1 MLPTITTALAGL
13 LLLSNS
19 SIADATSTSWT
30 KVAPKEEPTYKSLT
44 VLMSGYNALPG
55 QTDDTPDVTASG
67 TKPIPGVTAARSQ
80 DLAGE
85 LPYGTVIELVHTE
98 KALASN
104 GCGLS
109 VLDGVEGYRV
119 ITDAMH
125 PRKTN
130 QIDLVFSTTRTVQHG
145 GRELNRAQVFG
156 LCDGMEV
163 RIVGF
168 IDLKD
173 LPQSQGEL
181 KLALERSKRA
191 LAIDK

>member
-19 SIADATSTSWT
+19 SLADATSTSWT
-30 KVAPKEEPTYKSLT
+30 KVAPAEEPTYKTLT

-55 QTDDTPDVTASG
+55 QTDDTPDITASG
-67 TKPIPGVTAARSQ
+67 TKPVPGVTAARSQ

-85 LPYGTVIELVHTE
+85 LPYGTVIEIVHTDV
-98 KALASN
+98 ALSGK

-109 VLDGVEGYRV
+109 VLDGVDGYRV

-130 QIDLVFSTTRTVQHG
+130 QIDLVFSATRTVQHG
-145 GRELNRAQVFG
+145 GRDLNRAQVFG
-156 LCDGMEV
+156 LCDGMEI
-163 RIVGF
+163 RIVGSVE
-168 IDLKD
+168 LKN
-173 LPQSQGEL
+173 LPQSQSEL
-181 KLALERSKRA
+181 KLAVAKSRSS
-191 LAIDK
+191 LAVDK